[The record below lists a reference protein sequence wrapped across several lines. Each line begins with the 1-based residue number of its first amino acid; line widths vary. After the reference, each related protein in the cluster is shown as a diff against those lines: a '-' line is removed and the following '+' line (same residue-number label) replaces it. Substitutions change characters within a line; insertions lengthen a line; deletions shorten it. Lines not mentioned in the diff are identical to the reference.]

1 MCVASPGRVVE
12 INGKTI
18 TVDYLGN
25 RVKANSGIVDVKI
38 GDYVLIHAGLVIQVL
53 EKDEAEAMTE
63 LFKEIEELGQ

>member
-1 MCVASPGRVVE
+1 MCVASPGRVVK

-25 RVKANSGIVDVKI
+25 RVTANSGIVDVKI
-38 GDYVLIHAGLVIQVL
+38 GDYVLVHAGLVIQVL